1 MTERRHFLRSFYNL
15 LHNKTKTTQQ
25 YPCNGSH
32 FLGNLMKKYTFL
44 VGLLLAAS
52 VHANSVTDALLKA
65 QQNPTPL
72 IEAATPQANT
82 QEYGLAFIFSSTCPY
97 CHQFAPTLK
106 QFAQQTGLP
115 VYAFSVDG
123 RGLPQY
129 PQPLTATNDILTTF
143 YQTSSNAT
151 YPALFLVNLNNR
163 KHVPLAIGNVPLTA
177 LNTTYQAS
185 LTYPHIKSR
194 LQ

>member
-1 MTERRHFLRSFYNL
+1 
-15 LHNKTKTTQQ
+15 
-25 YPCNGSH
+25 
-32 FLGNLMKKYTFL
+32 MKKYTFL
-44 VGLLLAAS
+44 VSLLLATP

-72 IEAATPQANT
+72 IEAAKPQTNT

-194 LQ
+194 LQWNYCLFWLR

>member
-1 MTERRHFLRSFYNL
+1 
-15 LHNKTKTTQQ
+15 
-25 YPCNGSH
+25 
-32 FLGNLMKKYTFL
+32 MKKYTPL
-44 VGLLLAAS
+44 ICILLTMLMP
-52 VHANSVTDALLKA
+52 VHANSVTDALVKA

-97 CHQFAPTLK
+97 CHQFAPTL
-106 QFAQQTGLP
+106 QAFAKQTGLP
-115 VYAFSVDG
+115 VYAFSMDG

-129 PQPLTATNDILTTF
+129 PQPLTATKDILMTF

-163 KHVPLAIGNVPLTA
+163 KHVPLAIGNVPLSA